1 MLYAAL
7 DIHKH
12 TFQAAV
18 LDSETGE
25 FTENRF
31 TSTREELAHWAMQWQ
46 GKLAAVALDFT
57 FRFSQRTPSRR
68 GLHLL
73 PARRASRGHPSR
85 PPQAEDP
92 ARPAATLTAA
102 NRIAPC
108 CQRKD

>member
-31 TSTREELAHWAMQWQ
+31 ASTREELDHWAMQWQ
-46 GKLAAVALDFT
+46 GKLAAVAL
-57 FRFSQRTPSRR
+57 
-68 GLHLL
+68 
-73 PARRASRGHPSR
+73 
-85 PPQAEDP
+85 E
-92 ARPAATLTAA
+92 AT
-102 NRIAPC
+102 NGWR
-108 CQRKD
+108 